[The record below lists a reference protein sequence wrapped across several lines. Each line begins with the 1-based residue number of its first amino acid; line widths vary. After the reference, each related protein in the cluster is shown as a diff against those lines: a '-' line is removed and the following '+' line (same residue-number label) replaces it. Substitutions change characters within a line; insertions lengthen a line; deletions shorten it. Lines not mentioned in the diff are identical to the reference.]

1 VRGPCTFRPDGRV
14 IDAFRIL
21 DGTRHACSGGGTPW
35 ATWLSCDEVEDGLVW
50 ELHFGGRRDPVSIGA
65 RRLQARGEDAEQL
78 VLQPTR
84 TIESPDVTTL

>member
-1 VRGPCTFRPDGRV
+1 MAIATARSTPARAAGPGLRPRRAPD
-14 IDAFRIL
+14 
-21 DGTRHACSGGGTPW
+21 CSGGGTPW

-50 ELHFGGRRDPVSIGA
+50 ELPFGGRRDPVSIGA

>member
-1 VRGPCTFRPDGRV
+1 
-14 IDAFRIL
+14 
-21 DGTRHACSGGGTPW
+21 
-35 ATWLSCDEVEDGLVW
+35 VEDGLVW

-65 RRLQARGEDAEQL
+65 RRLQARGEDEQL